1 MANRVGQWGGSLS
14 VRLPKNVVEA
24 LSIKKGDALR
34 IFVGPDQTI
43 HIRPVKP
50 VPADGSQPWGQH
62 RPSLRSPRYGEA
74 TSSASVVYRPCG
86 P

>member
-24 LSIKKGDALR
+24 LSIKKGDGLR
-34 IFVGPDQTI
+34 IFVGPDHTI

-50 VPADGSQPWGQH
+50 VPTDGTPAMVAAPAVPEEPTQW
-62 RPSLRSPRYGEA
+62 
-74 TSSASVVYRPCG
+74 
-86 P
+86 

>member
-34 IFVGPDQTI
+34 IFVGPDHII
-43 HIRPVKP
+43 HITPVMP
-50 VPADGSQPWGQH
+50 VPEDGMPAMG
-62 RPSLRSPRYGEA
+62 
-74 TSSASVVYRPCG
+74 TASVEPEEPSVW
-86 P
+86 

>member
-34 IFVGPDQTI
+34 IFVGPDHTI

-50 VPADGSQPWGQH
+50 VPEHGVPATGTAPGEPEE
-62 RPSLRSPRYGEA
+62 PS
-74 TSSASVVYRPCG
+74 VW
-86 P
+86 

>member
-24 LSIKKGDALR
+24 LSIKKGDGLR
-34 IFVGPDQTI
+34 IFVGPDHTI

-50 VPADGSQPWGQH
+50 VPEHGVPAKGTVPAEPEE
-62 RPSLRSPRYGEA
+62 PS
-74 TSSASVVYRPCG
+74 VW
-86 P
+86 

>member
-24 LSIKKGDALR
+24 LSIKKGDGLR
-34 IFVGPDQTI
+34 IFVGPDHTI

-50 VPADGSQPWGQH
+50 VPADGMPTVGAAPAEPEEPTQW
-62 RPSLRSPRYGEA
+62 
-74 TSSASVVYRPCG
+74 
-86 P
+86 